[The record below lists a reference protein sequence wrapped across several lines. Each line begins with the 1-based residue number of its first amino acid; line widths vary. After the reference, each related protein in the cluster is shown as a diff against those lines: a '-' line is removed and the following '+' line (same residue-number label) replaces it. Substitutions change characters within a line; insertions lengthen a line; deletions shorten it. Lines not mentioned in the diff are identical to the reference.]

1 VLTGFALFLL
11 MGAVGLHVMWKRRA
25 FQRTNESG
33 IERFASYSAQVSAK
47 SIDRLLK
54 FGSMLLLAAGVII
67 LSYLHVDTW
76 GWVVIA
82 PVLAYALYLFIGA

>member
-1 VLTGFALFLL
+1 MFWIFMLL
-11 MGAVGLHVMWKRRA
+11 GAAGLHVMWKRRA

-33 IERFASYSAQVSAK
+33 VERFASYSAQVGAK

-54 FGSMLLLAAGVII
+54 FGSLLLLAAGVLM

-82 PVLAYALYLFIGA
+82 PVLAFALYLFIGA